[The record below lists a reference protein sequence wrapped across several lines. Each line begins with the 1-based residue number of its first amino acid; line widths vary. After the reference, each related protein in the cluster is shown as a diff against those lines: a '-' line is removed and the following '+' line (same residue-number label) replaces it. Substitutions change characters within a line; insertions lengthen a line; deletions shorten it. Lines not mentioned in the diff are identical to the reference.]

1 MLAAVARCART
12 SIRYLPRQMDA
23 NRRSVDGTSRPAR
36 EIVNL
41 VDDDDDVVDNAGVW
55 PGFADLDEMDL
66 WKGIVLSMG
75 EGTA

>member
-1 MLAAVARCART
+1 
-12 SIRYLPRQMDA
+12 MDA
-23 NRRSVDGTSRPAR
+23 NERGSRTRPAR

-41 VDDDDDVVDNAGVW
+41 VDDDDDDVDDNAGVW

-66 WKGIVLSMG
+66 WKGIVMSMG

>member
-1 MLAAVARCART
+1 
-12 SIRYLPRQMDA
+12 MDA
-23 NRRSVDGTSRPAR
+23 NERTSRTSRPAR

-41 VDDDDDVVDNAGVW
+41 VDDDDDVDDNPGVW
-55 PGFADLDEMDL
+55 PGFADLEEMDL